1 MQVFNQTRFV
11 HQHTTGMDIKG
22 HEYLSLVVR
31 GTFDFPDDSRSVP
44 QPSAEQLPLVMAD
57 EATGE
62 PGFSATM
69 WETDFAFRKPHTE
82 VIAQGAAYAPGGK
95 PAERVRVGIKVD
107 DWVKQFDVV
116 GYREWRNA
124 GPAILATRPVPFTKQ
139 TFSYDTAFGGPDR
152 LDPDEPKPYVYMP
165 NPVGR
170 GFATVRNQDRINGLA
185 LPNTEEVGAEIRS
198 PYDDYKPMALGP
210 VARGHPDR
218 LPFGGT
224 YDDNWVDNIFPFLPP
239 DFDERYY
246 QSAPQD
252 QWIKPL
258 RSGAQVI
265 IVGMTPAGREV
276 FGLPDVD
283 LPITI
288 FRGRDKCLQQV
299 AKADTLIF
307 DTEARTLSLVWR
319 VDVRIKKHITEFSAA
334 WVGAPTNA
342 MQRAYDE
349 KREYIRAVATAVPG
363 GEEP

>member
-1 MQVFNQTRFV
+1 MQVYNQTRFV
-11 HQHTTGMDIKG
+11 HQHTMGMDDTG
-22 HEYLSLVVR
+22 REFLSLVVR
-31 GTFDFPDDSRSVP
+31 GTFDFPTDSRTVLE
-44 QPSAEQLPLVMAD
+44 PSIEQRPLVMAD

-62 PGFSATM
+62 PGYSATM

-82 VIAQGAAYAPGGK
+82 VIAQGAAYAPDGK

-124 GPAILATRPVPFTKQ
+124 GIAILATKPVPFAKQ
-139 TFSYDTAFGGPDR
+139 AFSYDTAFGGPDR
-152 LDPDEPKPYVYMP
+152 LDPDEPKPDVYML

-170 GFATVRNQDRINGLA
+170 GFATARNQDQINGLA
-185 LPNTEEVGAEIRS
+185 LPNTEAVGEEVRS
-198 PYDDYKPMALGP
+198 PYEDYSPMALGP
-210 VARGHPDR
+210 IGRGTPDR

-224 YDDNWVDNIFPFLPP
+224 YDDNWTDNIFPFLPP

-258 RSGAQVI
+258 RTGAQVI

-276 FGLPDVD
+276 FSLPNVD

-288 FRGRDKCLQQV
+288 FRGRDKCLEKT
-299 AKADTLIF
+299 AKADTLII
-307 DTEARTLSLVWR
+307 DTEARAFSMVWR
-319 VDVRIKKHITEFSAA
+319 IDVPIHRIITEFTEA
-334 WVGAPTNA
+334 WIGQPTRG
-342 MQRAYDE
+342 MLRARATG
-349 KREYIRAVATAVPG
+349 KTYIRSLS
-363 GEEP
+363 EPA